1 MMKQTAVIY
10 CRVSSEKQTGEDK
23 VSIPKQLERCK
34 TMAGFLDVAEEDL
47 HVYTDDKKYKKT
59 LPPNKGKWTDPS
71 GKWEDRPEFQKALAH
86 LATGEIDYLIGFD
99 ITRLGRSFA
108 ALGAIEKAWEAGN
121 QQRNGRG
128 PVKIYSAKDSSQI
141 TGDMFG
147 MLMTFARMEL
157 KNFKSRLRMGRE
169 GTLAAGRWPGAFNK
183 FGYASQKVEGQRGC
197 EIILDEAEAERVKLI
212 FDKAEEL
219 PLVKLRLWLV
229 ANKVEQKNDPSR
241 AKQKRREWNIGL
253 LRRLLRDEVYT
264 GKATWRFADG
274 KTYVID
280 IPQIITP
287 EQFNRVQRMIEDRKT
302 KSLRNTK
309 AVAACQYIAWCGAC
323 DCKMTLHSQK
333 FYTNKLADGSLR
345 TLEHII
351 PKHRYR
357 CGDSRH
363 GGKYKHKGWTHYGPT
378 IDRKVW
384 RHLVDNAIKNPDL
397 IREQVEQ
404 RRKVL
409 QAEGSDTTGQIAQKQ
424 RDLDELDRGRQRI
437 LDMARKGLI
446 TQEEAEAVIHKNNLD
461 RAILQE
467 ELSRLEQLRDEAEL
481 VLDELNL
488 TYAIMRKYETKV
500 AEYDISQQALRQLDE
515 AGQRHIYEGRKEII
529 QALCE
534 RIDIYPDGRIEIHG
548 LVETGGG
555 VSDFCLTDY
564 KELVSQKSVF
574 YGVEFHLEAG

>member
-1 MMKQTAVIY
+1 MKQTAVIY
-10 CRVSSEKQTGEDK
+10 CRVSSEKQTGDDK
-23 VSIPKQLERCK
+23 VSIDQQLERSK
-34 TMAGFLDVAEEDL
+34 IMAGFLGVDDI
-47 HVYTDDKKYKKT
+47 HVYKDDKKYIKT
-59 LPPNKGKWTDPS
+59 QPPNKGKWTEPS
-71 GKWEDRPEFQKALAH
+71 GKWEDRPEFQKTLAH
-86 LATGEIDYLIGFD
+86 LATGEIDYFIAFD
-99 ITRLGRSFA
+99 ITRMGRSYA

-157 KNFKSRLRMGRE
+157 KNIKSRLRMGRE

-183 FGYASQKVEGQRGC
+183 LGYTSRKVPGQRGC
-197 EIILDEAEAERVKLI
+197 EIILDKEEAERVKLI

-219 PLVKLRLWLV
+219 ALMKLRLWLV
-229 ANKVEQKNDPSR
+229 ANKVEQKNDPAR
-241 AKQKRREWNIGL
+241 ASQKRIDWNIAL
-253 LRRLLRDEVYT
+253 LRRLLRDDTYT
-264 GKATWRFADG
+264 GKATWRFKDG
-274 KTYVID
+274 KSYVVD

-302 KSLRNTK
+302 KSPRNTK
-309 AVAACQYIAWCGAC
+309 AVAACQFIAWCGEC
-323 DCKMTLHSQK
+323 DCKMALHSQK
-333 FYTNKLADGSLR
+333 FFTYALADGSR
-345 TLEHII
+345 VKKYHHV
-351 PKHRYR
+351 PRHRYR
-357 CGDSRH
+357 CGNARN
-363 GGKYKHKGWTHYGPT
+363 GGTDKHAGWEHYGPT

-409 QAEGSDTTGQIAQKQ
+409 QAQGSDVTGDIAQKR
-424 RDLDELDRGRQRI
+424 RDLEELDRGRQRI
-437 LDMARKGLI
+437 LDMAHKGLI
-446 TQEEAEAVIHKNNLD
+446 TQEEAEAVIQRNNLD

-467 ELSRLEQLRDEAEL
+467 ELSRLEQLRDEAGL

-488 TYAIMRKYETKV
+488 TYQIMRKYETKV
-500 AEYDISQQALRQLDE
+500 TEYDISQQELQQLDE
-515 AGQRHIYEGRKEII
+515 AGQRHILEGRKEII

-555 VSDFCLTDY
+555 VNAFCLTDY
-564 KELVSQKSVF
+564 NSLVSQKTF
-574 YGVEFHLEAG
+574 YGVEFLLVTG